1 LEVVAD
7 ERLRLGGRRQQAVL
21 AVLLLHRG
29 EAVASDRLIEA
40 VWGGRPPARADKALH
55 VYVSNLRKALGDG
68 VLLTEGRGYLLAAES
83 DQVDSERFEKLAA
96 KGREALQEGDP
107 DKARTWLQAAL
118 ALWRGPPLTDFSYE
132 SFAQSEIARL
142 EEVRVTA
149 LESRIEADLELG
161 EHAAVVPELEA
172 LVHGHPLRERLYEQ
186 LMLAL
191 YRSGRQVDALER
203 YQRARRK
210 LLDEFGIEPGPR
222 LKEIQQAV
230 LNQDAALGEPERG
243 AAMRRRRWPRARRRG
258 SAASL
263 RARQLVARVR
273 GAGRIPSK
281 ARWPLV
287 AAGAL
292 LVAAVVVLASTGG
305 HSSARK
311 RAVLVARAGI
321 SSPAPAGVY
330 AQGQVVPT
338 SFSCGA
344 ASPGPGL
351 SSCNDSTGTET
362 ATGGRGR
369 LDTSTPGPHR
379 YIVAATLNGG
389 ASRTT
394 SIAYTVIAPLSLAI
408 ESARAT
414 VAQGRVEIALACS
427 GGTPGA
433 ACTGTLSLT
442 GRHGEVASSGY
453 SLPAGTASAVALALS
468 RRGVLALK
476 RAHSHELHVL
486 AATTLSNAIAA
497 ERTIT
502 LKRRRA

>member
-1 LEVVAD
+1 
-7 ERLRLGGRRQQAVL
+7 
-21 AVLLLHRG
+21 
-29 EAVASDRLIEA
+29 
-40 VWGGRPPARADKALH
+40 

-68 VLLTEGRGYLLAAES
+68 VLLTEGRGYLLAAEP
-83 DQVDSERFEKLAA
+83 DQIDAERFEKLAA

-107 DKARTWLQAAL
+107 DKARTWLQGAL
-118 ALWRGPPLTDFSYE
+118 ALWRGPALTDFSYE
-132 SFAQSEIARL
+132 NFAQSEIARL

-149 LESRIEADLELG
+149 LEYRIEAELELG
-161 EHAAVVPELEA
+161 EHAALVPELEA
-172 LVHGHPLRERLYEQ
+172 LVHEHPLRERLYEQ

-243 AAMRRRRWPRARRRG
+243 GAAVRRPRWPRARRRG

-273 GAGRIPSK
+273 RAGAIPAR

-292 LVAAVVVLASTGG
+292 LVAAVAVLASSGG

-311 RAVLVARAGI
+311 PAVLVAWAGI
-321 SSPAPAGVY
+321 SLPAPGGVY
-330 AQGQVVPT
+330 AQRQVVPT
-338 SFSCGA
+338 SFNCGA
-344 ASPGPGL
+344 ASRGPGL

-362 ATGGRGR
+362 ATGGRGH

-379 YIVAATLNGG
+379 YIVAATVNGG
-389 ASRTT
+389 ASRMS
-394 SIAYTVIAPLSLAI
+394 SIAYTVIAPLGLAI
-408 ESARAT
+408 ESALAT

-427 GGTPGA
+427 GGRPGA
-433 ACTGTLSLT
+433 ACSGTLSLT
-442 GRHGEVASSGY
+442 GRHGLVASSGY
-453 SLPAGTASAVALALS
+453 SLPAGTTSAVALSLT
-468 RRGVLALK
+468 RGGVLELR

-486 AATTLSNAIAA
+486 AATTLANAIAA